1 MELRLEGRARRIGDN
16 INTDYIISSR
26 RKRETLDESVLKRYL
41 LETVDPKFAGSV
53 RPGDVL
59 VAGRN
64 FGGGSAMEIAATVI
78 LAARITAVL
87 AQSFSRTF
95 FRNAI
100 NNGLV
105 PVECDTGSI
114 HEGDHVAVVLA
125 EGRLEV
131 QNRSRRESTTG
142 APIAGI
148 MLEILEAG
156 GLVEYV
162 QRHGRLGA

>member
-1 MELRLEGRARRIGDN
+1 MENG
-16 INTDYIISSR
+16 
-26 RKRETLDESVLKRYL
+26 
-41 LETVDPKFAGSV
+41 AGS
-53 RPGDVL
+53 
-59 VAGRN
+59 A
-64 FGGGSAMEIAATVI
+64 AMEIAATVI

-87 AQSFSRTF
+87 AQSFARTF

-114 HEGDHVAVVLA
+114 HEGDHIAVVLA

-131 QNRSRRESTTG
+131 QNRSWRESTMG